1 MKRYIY
7 LLRHGET
14 EFGKEKRYL
23 GHIDCNLSSEGKYQ
37 AMRLGDIFKE
47 NKIEIKSIF
56 SSDLIRCKDTIK
68 LVFQGREV
76 TYLRELR
83 EINMGIWDG
92 LTFDEVKSKY
102 AEDYIN
108 RGKNISNFIPRNGES
123 FIQCQMRAIAVFK
136 EIICLTTGNIAICG
150 HSGFIRALL
159 CNLLN
164 KDLKEIFDIK
174 QSYGGINIIT
184 AYNHNFVVEGINLKN
199 VTCESG

>member
-23 GHIDCNLSSEGKYQ
+23 GYTDCKLSSEGKYQ
-37 AMRLGDIFKE
+37 AMRLGDIFKD
-47 NKIEIKSIF
+47 NKIEVKSIF

-68 LVFQGREV
+68 LVFPEREV

-92 LTFDEVKSKY
+92 LTFDEVKNKY

-108 RGKNISNFIPRNGES
+108 RGKRIEEFTPKKGES
-123 FIQCQMRAIAVFK
+123 FSECQRRAVNIFNDIVNS
-136 EIICLTTGNIAICG
+136 TDGNIAICS

-184 AYNHNFVVEGINLKN
+184 FDNHNFVVEGINLKN
-199 VTCESG
+199 VTC